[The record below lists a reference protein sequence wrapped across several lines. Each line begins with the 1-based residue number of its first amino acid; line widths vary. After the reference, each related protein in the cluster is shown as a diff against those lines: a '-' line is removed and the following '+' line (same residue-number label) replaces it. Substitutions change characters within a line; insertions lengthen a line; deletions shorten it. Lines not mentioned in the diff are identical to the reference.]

1 MKFLAIL
8 LSALTITTGTQ
19 AAADRSVTLQV
30 SNMTCATCPIA
41 VRMSLEKVPGVE
53 SAKVDFKAKLA
64 VVRFDSAKTTTEALM
79 KATADAGFP
88 STVKRVQ

>member
-8 LSALTITTGTQ
+8 LSALTITTGAQ

-53 SAKVDFKAKLA
+53 SAKVDFKTKLA
-64 VVRFDSAKTTTEALM
+64 VVKFDSAKTKPEALT

-88 STVKRVQ
+88 STVKQVQ

>member
-1 MKFLAIL
+1 MKSLAIL
-8 LSALTITTGTQ
+8 LGALAITAGAH
-19 AAADRSVTLQV
+19 AATDRSVILQV

-53 SAKVDFKAKLA
+53 SAKVDFKTKLA
-64 VVRFDSAKTTTEALM
+64 VVRFDSAKTTQEALM

-88 STVKRVQ
+88 STLKRVQ